1 MGRLLALRI
10 YPKVGISGIMKTN
23 WRLWLMARNTN
34 TLIHQCRILKE
45 YASDGDCIRLIECDG
60 KLFWH
65 ITSHG
70 EVKICEEVGG
80 VVMKT

>member
-1 MGRLLALRI
+1 
-10 YPKVGISGIMKTN
+10 
-23 WRLWLMARNTN
+23 MAKNTN
-34 TLIHQCRILKE
+34 TLTRQCRILKE

-70 EVKICEEVGG
+70 EVKTCEEVEG
-80 VVMKT
+80 VIMKK

>member
-1 MGRLLALRI
+1 
-10 YPKVGISGIMKTN
+10 
-23 WRLWLMARNTN
+23 MAGKKN
-34 TLIHQCRILKE
+34 LFAQQCRILKE
-45 YASDGDCIRLIECDG
+45 YVASGDCSDCIRLIACDD

-70 EVKICEEVGG
+70 EVKICEEVEG

>member
-1 MGRLLALRI
+1 
-10 YPKVGISGIMKTN
+10 
-23 WRLWLMARNTN
+23 MAGKKNVLTQ
-34 TLIHQCRILKE
+34 QCQILKE
-45 YASDGDCIRLIECDG
+45 YVVNSDCVRLIECDS

-80 VVMKT
+80 VVMKK

>member
-1 MGRLLALRI
+1 
-10 YPKVGISGIMKTN
+10 
-23 WRLWLMARNTN
+23 MAGKKNVFAQ
-34 TLIHQCRILKE
+34 QCRILKE
-45 YASDGDCIRLIECDG
+45 YASDGDCIRLIECDS

-70 EVKICEEVGG
+70 EVKICEEVEG